1 MPFKFSIPPF
11 PLLQLYTPLILR
23 NLFTMKSNGDDSVVD
38 TIFPNF
44 ATFHKD
50 RAIRK
55 KYEYNRAL
63 HDSSCI
69 VPD

>member
-1 MPFKFSIPPF
+1 
-11 PLLQLYTPLILR
+11 
-23 NLFTMKSNGDDSVVD
+23 MKSNGDDSVVD